1 MSKEQP
7 HSPELA
13 PDFQVVLPNKSGA
26 TGPHVRV
33 VQSASPGPKP
43 VPKAPAKAVVPKRN
57 FSATLRLWHHRA
69 GLAAF
74 LFLGWL
80 GFSGILLNE
89 ASDLGL
95 NSVRVGWGW
104 LMAVYGLH
112 AEAPEQGYGAGASAD
127 HPGDRHWLAV
137 ANGNT
142 LLDGKPL
149 AQAVDAPLGFAV
161 AGEGSQATLFVATAD
176 SVVLLTPAGGRIDEL
191 RMPPLPI
198 SSVRRIGETAGGG
211 IAVQGSDAAW
221 RSTDQG
227 ESWKPV
233 PAGQVQ
239 WSAAETL
246 PEAERKKLVPYSRPS
261 VALQQVLVDAHS
273 GRLFGPYGTYVID
286 VVGIL
291 AMILAGSGVWM
302 VWRTNRNRR
311 RVSVQR

>member
-7 HSPELA
+7 HNPELA
-13 PDFQVVLPNKSGA
+13 PEFQVVLPNKDGA
-26 TGPHVRV
+26 AGKHVRV
-33 VQSASPGPKP
+33 VQSVSASPKP
-43 VPKAPAKAVVPKRN
+43 VARPVAPKRN

-74 LFLGWL
+74 IFLGWL

-95 NSVRVGWGW
+95 NSVRVGWTW
-104 LMAVYGLH
+104 LMAIYGLH
-112 AEAPEQGYGAGASAD
+112 AEAPEQGYGAGDAAD
-127 HPGDRHWLAV
+127 RTGNRHWLAV

-149 AQAVDAPLGFAV
+149 AQPVDAPVGFAI

-198 SSVRRIGETAGGG
+198 SSVRRIGIAAGGG
-211 IAVQGSDAAW
+211 IAIQGTDAAW

-239 WSAAETL
+239 WSAQEAL
-246 PEAERKKLVPYSRPS
+246 PDGERKKLMPYSRPS
-261 VALQQVLVDAHS
+261 VALQQILVDAHS

-291 AMILAGSGVWM
+291 AMVLAGSGVWM
-302 VWRTNRNRR
+302 VWRTNRSRR
-311 RVSVQR
+311 RASAQR